1 MSSRQ
6 ESVLVRARL
15 SPMQNRGGRSPPVML
30 NKMAIACE
38 IAINLDTNIDQGR
51 SLNGFSVHFICAN
64 LSSNNLAHKYH
75 FQ

>member
-1 MSSRQ
+1 
-6 ESVLVRARL
+6 VLVRWRL
-15 SPMQNRGGRSPPVML
+15 WPPQNRGWRATPVML

-38 IAINLDTNIDQGR
+38 IAINLDTNIGQGL